1 MKAPIAEILL
11 AGPRGFCAGVE
22 RAIDIVEV
30 ALSVCPPPV
39 YVRREIVHNRL
50 VVETLRQKG
59 AIFVDELDEVPDDA
73 TVIFSAH
80 GISPAVR
87 EEARRRG
94 LRVIDATCP
103 LVTKVHLEAIRY
115 AREGY
120 SIVLIGH
127 EDHDEVIGTLGEAPE
142 RIIVVDSVEE
152 VERLRLPDP
161 EKVAYLTQ
169 TTLSVDDTR
178 DVIEA
183 LRRHFPK
190 IVGPSRDDICYA
202 TQNRQTAVKRLVDD
216 VDVLL
221 VIGAANSSNAK
232 RLVEVARTAG
242 TSAYL
247 INDVGDIRPEWLRE
261 RRAGRHHRRRLHAG
275 DPGLAGGRDAPRR
288 GRQGPRGPRGRRGRA
303 LRAAPG
309 VDPDGQGAEPDAAR
323 ADGHAA
329 VHLGPFPRKRRRAVR
344 RPAAAVSP
352 QEDQCRE
359 PPESLAPW
367 RPRLYHDP
375 AAAGARDHPERSGRG
390 EEAGRQRPGA
400 RHGVRV
406 PAGIPRGRARSAGRR
421 VRLRARG
428 RVLGGHEGNGQ
439 AAWCGEGSSS
449 GRRAERSTI
458 R

>member
-1 MKAPIAEILL
+1 MKSPIAEVLL

-22 RAIDIVEV
+22 RAIDIVEL
-30 ALSVCPPPV
+30 ALSVWPHPV

-59 AIFVDELDEVPDDA
+59 AMFVDELDEVPDDA

-87 EEARRRG
+87 QEARRRK

-142 RIIVVDSVEE
+142 RISVVDSVEE
-152 VERLRLPDP
+152 VERLTVPDP
-161 EKVAYLTQ
+161 DKVAYLTQ

-183 LRRHFPK
+183 LRRKFPR

-242 TSAYL
+242 TQAHL
-247 INDVGDIRPEWLRE
+247 INDVRDIQPEWLRGVT
-261 RRAGRHHRRRLHAG
+261 RVGITAGASTPEILVSQAVETLRTDGVKVREVHVVEEDVRF
-275 DPGLAGGRDAPRR
+275 
-288 GRQGPRGPRGRRGRA
+288 A
-303 LRAAPG
+303 L
-309 VDPDGQGAEPDAAR
+309 
-323 ADGHAA
+323 
-329 VHLGPFPRKRRRAVR
+329 
-344 RPAAAVSP
+344 
-352 QEDQCRE
+352 
-359 PPESLAPW
+359 PPELTK
-367 RPRLYHDP
+367 
-375 AAAGARDHPERSGRG
+375 AAQERGLDLPERT
-390 EEAGRQRPGA
+390 AM
-400 RHGVRV
+400 
-406 PAGIPRGRARSAGRR
+406 RR
-421 VRLRARG
+421 D
-428 RVLGGHEGNGQ
+428 
-439 AAWCGEGSSS
+439 
-449 GRRAERSTI
+449 I
-458 R
+458 